1 MLSIEYTQEPNYRA
15 TDITYGVVAI
25 IKKTW
30 NYGNDQSAVNA
41 YYQALRELKEV
52 KEADTAS
59 ETASVVR
66 SSKGTTTLDR
76 TWYNIKNLWKG
87 KKKVKEIEESK
98 KCFHTLLPL
107 SLTED
112 SFKEIL
118 LKPVFDPSK
127 LKEEL
132 LEFRKKIDKGTSNK
146 DLIQFLLKHL

>member
-1 MLSIEYTQEPNYRA
+1 
-15 TDITYGVVAI
+15 
-25 IKKTW
+25 
-30 NYGNDQSAVNA
+30 
-41 YYQALRELKEV
+41 
-52 KEADTAS
+52 
-59 ETASVVR
+59 
-66 SSKGTTTLDR
+66 
-76 TWYNIKNLWKG
+76 
-87 KKKVKEIEESK
+87 VKEIEESK